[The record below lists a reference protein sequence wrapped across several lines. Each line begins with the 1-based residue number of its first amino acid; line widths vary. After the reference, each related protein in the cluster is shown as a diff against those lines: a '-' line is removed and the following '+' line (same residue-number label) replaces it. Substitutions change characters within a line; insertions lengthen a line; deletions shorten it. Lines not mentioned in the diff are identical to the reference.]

1 MNNPQQL
8 IFPFKA
14 DQRASFSNFFCT
26 QDNSGL
32 LARLD
37 QIVNDES
44 SHELII
50 DGLEGS
56 GKSFLIQAICNELS
70 LSQKKLAFI
79 PMKKALNM
87 GVEIIQNLASLD
99 AVCIDDIQCIESNA
113 KWEEAFF
120 HLINECHQSQCT
132 LIFSVTSNKSLDDLF
147 KLPDLLSRFKR
158 MEHMTLKSVQD
169 QDLME
174 ALIFNCK
181 NLDINLAQSELE
193 FLVKYHVRDFSVLL
207 EKIIFLDQR
216 AGELKRKITI
226 PLIKEILSL

>member
-1 MNNPQQL
+1 VNNPQQL

-26 QDNSGL
+26 QENSGL
-32 LARLD
+32 LSRLD
-37 QIVNDES
+37 QIVNAEN

-56 GKSFLIQAICNELS
+56 GKSFLIQSICNELS
-70 LSQKKLAFI
+70 LAQKKLAFI

-87 GVEIIQNLASLD
+87 DEEIIQNLASLD
-99 AVCIDDIQCIESNA
+99 AVCIDDIQCIENNA

>member
-147 KLPDLLSRFKR
+147 KLPDLLSRVKR

-193 FLVKYHVRDFSVLL
+193 FLVKYHVRDFSILL

>member
-70 LSQKKLAFI
+70 LSQQKLAFI
-79 PMKKALNM
+79 PMTKALNM
-87 GVEIIQNLASLD
+87 DEEIIQNLASLD

-193 FLVKYHVRDFSVLL
+193 FLVKYHVRDFSILL

>member
-70 LSQKKLAFI
+70 LSQQKLAFI

-147 KLPDLLSRFKR
+147 KLPDLLSRVKR

-193 FLVKYHVRDFSVLL
+193 FLVKYHVRDFSILL

>member
-37 QIVNDES
+37 QIVNAEN

-56 GKSFLIQAICNELS
+56 GKSFLIQSICNELS
-70 LSQKKLAFI
+70 LAQKKLAFI

-87 GVEIIQNLASLD
+87 DEEIIQNLASLD
-99 AVCIDDIQCIESNA
+99 AVCIDDIQCIENNA

-147 KLPDLLSRFKR
+147 KLPDLLSRVKR

-193 FLVKYHVRDFSVLL
+193 FLVKYHVRDFSILL

>member
-1 MNNPQQL
+1 VNNPQQL

-26 QDNSGL
+26 QENSEL
-32 LARLD
+32 LSRLD
-37 QIVNDES
+37 QIVNAEN

-50 DGLEGS
+50 DGLKGS
-56 GKSFLIQAICNELS
+56 GKSFLIQSICNELS
-70 LSQKKLAFI
+70 LAQKKLAFI

-87 GVEIIQNLASLD
+87 DEEIIQNLASLD
-99 AVCIDDIQCIESNA
+99 AVCIDDIQCIENNA

>member
-1 MNNPQQL
+1 MNWAYLN
-8 IFPFKA
+8 
-14 DQRASFSNFFCT
+14 
-26 QDNSGL
+26 
-32 LARLD
+32 
-37 QIVNDES
+37 
-44 SHELII
+44 
-50 DGLEGS
+50 
-56 GKSFLIQAICNELS
+56 
-70 LSQKKLAFI
+70 KKLAFI

-147 KLPDLLSRFKR
+147 KLPDLLSRVKR

-193 FLVKYHVRDFSVLL
+193 FLVKYHVRDFSILL

>member
-147 KLPDLLSRFKR
+147 KLPDLLSRVKR

-193 FLVKYHVRDFSVLL
+193 FLVKYHARDFSILL

>member
-70 LSQKKLAFI
+70 LSQQKLAFI

-99 AVCIDDIQCIESNA
+99 AVCIEDIQCIESNA

-147 KLPDLLSRFKR
+147 KLPDLLSRVKR

-193 FLVKYHVRDFSVLL
+193 FLVKYHVRDFSILL

>member
-26 QDNSGL
+26 QENSGL
-32 LARLD
+32 LSRLD
-37 QIVNDES
+37 QIVNAEN

-56 GKSFLIQAICNELS
+56 GKSFLIQSICNELS
-70 LSQKKLAFI
+70 LAQKKLAFI

-87 GVEIIQNLASLD
+87 DEEIIQNLASLD
-99 AVCIDDIQCIESNA
+99 AVCIDDIQCIENNA

-193 FLVKYHVRDFSVLL
+193 FLVKYHVRDFSILL

>member
-1 MNNPQQL
+1 VNNPQQL

-147 KLPDLLSRFKR
+147 KLPDLLSRVKR

-193 FLVKYHVRDFSVLL
+193 FLVKYHARDFSILL

>member
-26 QDNSGL
+26 QDNSPL
-32 LARLD
+32 LTRLD
-37 QIVNDES
+37 QIVNDEN

-50 DGLEGS
+50 DGIEGS
-56 GKSFLIQAICNELS
+56 GKSFLIQSICNELS
-70 LSQKKLAFI
+70 LAQKKLAFI

-99 AVCIDDIQCIESNA
+99 AVCIDDIQHIENNA

-120 HLINECHQSQCT
+120 HLINECHQSKCT

-147 KLPDLLSRFKR
+147 QLPDLLSRVKR
-158 MEHMTLKSVQD
+158 MEHMTLKTVQD
-169 QDLME
+169 QDLIE

-181 NLDINLAQSELE
+181 KLDINLGQLELD
-193 FLVKYHVRDFSVLL
+193 FLVKYHARDFSILL
-207 EKIIFLDQR
+207 EKVMFLDQR

>member
-147 KLPDLLSRFKR
+147 KLPDLLSRVKR

>member
-1 MNNPQQL
+1 VNNPQQL

-26 QDNSGL
+26 QENSGL
-32 LARLD
+32 LSRLD
-37 QIVNDES
+37 QIVNAEN

-56 GKSFLIQAICNELS
+56 GKSFLIQSICNELS
-70 LSQKKLAFI
+70 LAQKKLAFI

-87 GVEIIQNLASLD
+87 DEEIIQNLASLD
-99 AVCIDDIQCIESNA
+99 AVCIDDIQCIENNA

-193 FLVKYHVRDFSVLL
+193 FLVKYHVRDFSILL